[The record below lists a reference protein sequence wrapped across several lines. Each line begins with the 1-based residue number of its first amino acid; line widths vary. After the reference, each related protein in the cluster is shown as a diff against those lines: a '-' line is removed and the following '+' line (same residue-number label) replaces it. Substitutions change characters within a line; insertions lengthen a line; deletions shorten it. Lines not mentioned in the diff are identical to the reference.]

1 MQAELRYCIYEDQFA
16 KKDKIIILFKSC
28 LLALKNFKLK
38 RIFSLNEI
46 RRILMNTCKPQA
58 TEVPDGNPTAPE
70 KGEQEYDEQ
79 TKEMVYI
86 GMKIIHRAIHAD

>member
-1 MQAELRYCIYEDQFA
+1 MQAELRYCIYEEQFA

-46 RRILMNTCKPQA
+46 KRILMNSCKPQA
-58 TEVPDGNPTAPE
+58 TEAADGNPTAPA
-70 KGEQEYDEQ
+70 EYDE
-79 TKEMVYI
+79 
-86 GMKIIHRAIHAD
+86 